1 MKLIGL
7 TGGIGSGKSTVAGLF
22 RTLGIPVYESDQR
35 AKALMQTNPQVR
47 DEIIALFGPEA
58 YDADQKL
65 NRAWIA
71 SRAFTNPE
79 LLKHLNE
86 IVHPAVFQ
94 DLVDWTGEETQRN
107 ASYLIQESALLFEE
121 QLEKR
126 FTAIILVVAPEEI
139 RIERVMKRDGVTR
152 DDVVKRI
159 NNQLPDI
166 KKIPGSDYV
175 IYNDG
180 TRSLIDQVM
189 DIHRMIIH
197 LPLNPLLGT

>member
-22 RTLGIPVYESDQR
+22 PTLGIPVYESDQR
-35 AKALMQTNPQVR
+35 AKSLMQSNAQLK

-58 YDADQKL
+58 YDLESKL
-65 NRAWIA
+65 NRGWIA
-71 SRAFTNPE
+71 SKAFTNPA
-79 LLKHLNE
+79 LLQQLND

-94 DLVDWTGEETQRN
+94 DLIDWTRVESQRN
-107 ASYLIQESALLFEE
+107 APYLIQESALLFEE
-121 QLEKR
+121 QLDKR
-126 FTAIILVVAPEEI
+126 FSAIILVVAPEEV
-139 RIERVMKRDGVTR
+139 RIERVMNRDSVAR
-152 DDVVKRI
+152 EDVVKRI

-166 KKIPGSDYV
+166 KKIPHSDFV

-197 LPLNPLLGT
+197 LPLNPPKGT

>member
-35 AKALMQTNPQVR
+35 AKVLMQTSAKLR
-47 DEIIALFGPEA
+47 AEIIALFGIEA
-58 YDADQKL
+58 YDADNTL

-71 SRAFTNPE
+71 SKAFTNPA
-79 LLKHLNE
+79 LLQQLND
-86 IVHPAVFQ
+86 IVHPAVFI
-94 DLVDWTGEETQRN
+94 DLNEWMNQESQQH
-107 ASYLIQESALLFEE
+107 APYLIQESALLFEE

-126 FTAIILVVAPEEI
+126 FTAIILVVASEEI
-139 RIERVMKRDGVTR
+139 RIARVMSRDCVTKE
-152 DDVVKRI
+152 DVVKRI

-166 KKIPGSDYV
+166 KKIPASDYI

-180 TRSLIDQVM
+180 DRSLIDQVM

-197 LPLNPLLGT
+197 

>member
-7 TGGIGSGKSTVAGLF
+7 TGGIGSGKSTVAELC

-35 AKALMQTNPQVR
+35 AKALMQANHQVR
-47 DEIIALFGPEA
+47 NEIIALFGPEA
-58 YDADQKL
+58 YNAEMNL

-71 SRAFTNPE
+71 SKAFTNPT
-79 LLKHLNE
+79 LLKQLND

-94 DLVDWTGEETQRN
+94 DLVDWTNEETQRT
-107 ASYLIQESALLFEE
+107 APYLIQESALLFEE

-126 FTAIILVVAPEEI
+126 FNAIILVIAPEEI
-139 RIERVMKRDGVTR
+139 RIERVMNRDGVTR

-180 TRSLIDQVM
+180 ARSLIEQVM

-197 LPLNPLLGT
+197 LPLNPLKG

>member
-35 AKALMQTNPQVR
+35 AKALMQTNAQLR
-47 DEIIALFGPEA
+47 DEIIMLFGTEA
-58 YDADQKL
+58 YDEEMKL
-65 NRAWIA
+65 NRVWIA
-71 SRAFTNPE
+71 SKAFTNPA
-79 LLKHLNE
+79 LLNQLNE
-86 IVHPAVFQ
+86 IVHPAVFE
-94 DLVDWTGEETQRN
+94 DLINWTDAETQLN
-107 ASYLIQESALLFEE
+107 APYLIQESALLFEE

-126 FTAIILVVAPEEI
+126 FSAIILVVAPAEI
-139 RIERVMKRDGVTR
+139 RIERVMNRDSVTR
-152 DDVVKRI
+152 EDVEKRI
-159 NNQLPDI
+159 NNQLPDL
-166 KKIPGSDYV
+166 KKIPNSDYV

-197 LPLNPLLGT
+197 LH

>member
-7 TGGIGSGKSTVAGLF
+7 TGGIGSGKSTVAELF

-35 AKALMQTNPQVR
+35 AKALMQTNLQVR
-47 DEIIALFGPEA
+47 NGIIALFGPEA
-58 YDADQKL
+58 YDAKMEL
-65 NRAWIA
+65 NRGWIA
-71 SRAFTNPE
+71 SKAFTNPT
-79 LLKHLNE
+79 LLKQLND

-94 DLVDWTGEETQRN
+94 DLIEWAGAETHRN
-107 ASYLIQESALLFEE
+107 APYLIQESALLFEE
-121 QLEKR
+121 HFEKR

-139 RIERVMKRDGVTR
+139 RIERVMNRDGVTR

-180 TRSLIDQVM
+180 NRSLIEQVM
-189 DIHRMIIH
+189 DIHHMILH
-197 LPLNPLLGT
+197 QP